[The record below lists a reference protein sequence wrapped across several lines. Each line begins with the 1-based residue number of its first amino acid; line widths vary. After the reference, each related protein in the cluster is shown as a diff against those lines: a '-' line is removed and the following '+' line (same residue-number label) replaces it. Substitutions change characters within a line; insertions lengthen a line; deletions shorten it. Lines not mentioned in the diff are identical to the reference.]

1 MGKRIWGSLDP
12 FFEPGPVMGR
22 RVANSKFF
30 TALTR
35 AAAFDEYHFFTHSQ
49 GAAAELGRTLSAL
62 YPDRAAEGRFKTF
75 PRLELPFALGRT
87 DYHVFHLSDCINYPF
102 HVARLRNA
110 YSREIFP
117 VTSTTHSLSYA
128 DYAGSFLKHL
138 FAGTTARDA
147 VVATSGPGREVVA
160 AHFAHL
166 ARAYALDP
174 VRFPAPR
181 LEVIALGIEPGDFA
195 PPSPDERERAR
206 AALGV
211 APGTTAL
218 LVFGRIDHA
227 SKMDLLPLFRAL
239 GRIFQDGAARDG
251 YCLILSGWIEDEEQG
266 YLATLT
272 ELAANLGLR
281 LIVRPRPTEIDKRE
295 VYAAA
300 DIFCSPADN
309 PQETFGI
316 TLLEAQAMGLPVI
329 ASDFDGYRE
338 LVAPGETGLL
348 IPVTGPGATDLVDM
362 LAPVCC
368 DNHYHLLLAQRYALD
383 VPALARAVAALAGDP
398 GRRAVMGAAGRAR
411 ALGFSWDAAVARHLD
426 LWEDLWRQDP
436 GDRQALRQAAHPLQ
450 PSYARLFAG
459 YPGGPLQASRRLV
472 QSRAG
477 RAVYRGQDF
486 PVIYDTL
493 AGFVD
498 AARLR
503 TLLVL
508 ARNPASAGTLC
519 DKLAAAEPGL
529 PPELAEAAV
538 LWALKHDLLEYA
550 ADGQP

>member
-12 FFEPGPVMGR
+12 FFEPGPVLGR

-35 AAAFDEYHFFTHSQ
+35 AAAFDEYHFFTHSK
-49 GAAAELGRTLSAL
+49 GAAEELLGNLSAL

-75 PRLELPFALGRT
+75 PRLELPFALRRE
-87 DYHVFHLSDCINYPF
+87 DYHVFHLSDCMNYPF

-110 YSREIFP
+110 FSREIFP
-117 VTSTTHSLSYA
+117 ITSVTHSLSYA
-128 DYAGSFLKHL
+128 DHAGCFLKHL

-147 VVATSGPGREVVA
+147 VATTSGPGRDVVA
-160 AHFAHL
+160 AYFDHL
-166 ARAYALDP
+166 ARTYALDAA
-174 VRFPAPR
+174 RFHPPR
-181 LEVIALGIEPGDFA
+181 LAVIPLGIEPGDFA
-195 PPSPDERERAR
+195 PPAPDERERAR

-211 APGTTAL
+211 APETIAL

-227 SKMDLLPLFRAL
+227 SKMDLLPLFRAMS
-239 GRIFQDGAARDG
+239 RVFQQGADKGA

-281 LIVRPRPTEIDKRE
+281 LIVKPRPTEVQKRE

-338 LVAPGETGLL
+338 LVTPGVTGLL
-348 IPVTGPGATDLVDM
+348 IPVTGPASTAIVDM
-362 LAPVCC
+362 LAPVSC
-368 DNHYHLLLAQRYALD
+368 DNHYHLLLAQRYAVD
-383 VPALARAVAALAGDP
+383 VPQLALAVAALAGDP
-398 GRRAVMGAAGRAR
+398 GRRAAMGAAARAH
-411 ALGFSWDAAVARHLD
+411 ALGFSWDAAIARYLA

-436 GDRQALRQAAHPLQ
+436 GDRQALRAAVHPLH
-450 PSYARLFAG
+450 PPYARLFAG
-459 YPGGPLQASRRLV
+459 HPSGLLDASRRLI

-493 AGFVD
+493 SGFVD
-498 AARLR
+498 AARVR
-503 TLLVL
+503 ALLVL
-508 ARNPASAGTLC
+508 ARNPVAAGALC
-519 DKLAAAEPGL
+519 EKLAAAEPDL

>member
-12 FFEPGPVMGR
+12 FFETGPVLGR

-30 TALTR
+30 TALLR
-35 AAAFDEYHFFTHSQ
+35 AAAFDEYHFFTHSK
-49 GAAAELGRTLSAL
+49 GAAADLLEQLARL
-62 YPDRAAEGRFKTF
+62 YPDRAAEGRFSAFT
-75 PRLELPFALGRT
+75 RLELPFALGRQ
-87 DYHVFHLSDCINYPF
+87 DYHVFHLSDCMNYPF

-110 YSREIFP
+110 FSREIFP
-117 VTSTTHSLSYA
+117 VTGTTHSLSYA
-128 DYAGSFLKHL
+128 DHAGCFLKHL

-147 VVATSGPGREVVA
+147 VAATSETGRDVVA
-160 AHFAHL
+160 AYFDQL
-166 ARAYALDP
+166 RRAYALDGD
-174 VRFPAPR
+174 RFHAPR
-181 LEVIALGIEPGDFA
+181 LAVIPLGIEPGDFA
-195 PPSPDERERAR
+195 PPAPDERAR
-206 AALGV
+206 ARQALGV
-211 APGTTAL
+211 APEATAL

-227 SKMDLLPLFRAL
+227 SKMDLLPLFRAM
-239 GRIFQDGAARDG
+239 GRIFQDGAEKQS

-266 YLATLT
+266 YLDTLT

-281 LIVRPRPTEIDKRE
+281 LIVKPRPTELQKRE

-309 PQETFGI
+309 PQETFGL

-338 LVAPGETGLL
+338 LVVPGATGLL
-348 IPVTGPGATDLVDM
+348 IPVTGPRHTGIVDM
-362 LAPVCC
+362 LAPVAC
-368 DNHYHLLLAQRYALD
+368 DNHYHLLLAQRYAVD

-398 GRRAVMGAAGRAR
+398 GRRAAMGAAGRAH
-411 ALGFSWDAAVARHLD
+411 AEGFSWDAAIRRHLD

-436 GDRQALRQAAHPLQ
+436 GDRQALREAAHPLH
-450 PSYARLFAG
+450 PPYARIFAG
-459 YPGGPLQASRRLV
+459 HPSGLLDAARRLV

-498 AARLR
+498 AARVR

-508 ARNPASAGTLC
+508 ARNPVTAGTLC
-519 DKLAAAEPGL
+519 EKLTAAEPGL
-529 PPELAEAAV
+529 APELAEAAV